1 MRISRYII
9 PAFAL
14 LALGIQ
20 SCGGDADD
28 IVVDVTEKTYSAA
41 TVTNKIETTFVE
53 AQKDGEKVDL
63 YLFDK
68 DNLTYQMAFEAQKNV
83 KYSVTSSDSEV
94 ASVDENGLVTALKPG
109 KTTVTL
115 ECGSLKK
122 TVEVAC
128 HNFKVTR
135 EKMECP
141 LSDSKISLK
150 KSESAKLTFK
160 SSNADIVS
168 VAEDGKIKG
177 LALGDAT
184 ITVSDGVEEVVVSVK
199 VMDAVFYTVDGLAS
213 IVDESKCEIEKYS
226 TNDWTFYIYAQ
237 DGSKILVE
245 INPSY
250 FGKEMN
256 GDYED
261 PEWDDLMYC
270 FDEDN
275 NDGDWTSSGDLAV
288 RKFVVTDNGDGN
300 YTFNVDFDGYDEDGN
315 IVPVKFDGVTL
326 MFND

>member
-1 MRISRYII
+1 MKVSKYII
-9 PAFAL
+9 PAFA
-14 LALGIQ
+14 ALMLGMQ
-20 SCGGDADD
+20 SCGGDSDD
-28 IVVDVTEKTYSAA
+28 IVVDVAEKTYS
-41 TVTNKIETTFVE
+41 VSDITNTIETTLIE
-53 AQKDGEKVDL
+53 AQKDGEKVDF
-63 YLFDK
+63 YFFDK
-68 DNLTYQMAFEAQKNV
+68 DNLTYQMAFGAQKNV
-83 KYSVTSSDSEV
+83 KYSVVSSDSEV
-94 ASVDENGLVTALKPG
+94 ASVDENGLITALKPG

-128 HNFKVTR
+128 HNFKVKTD
-135 EKMECP
+135 KLNCT
-141 LSDSKISLK
+141 LGDDSKISLL

-177 LALGDAT
+177 LALGDAS

-199 VMDAVFYTVDGLAS
+199 VMDAVFYTVDGEAS

-245 INPSY
+245 INPSSL
-250 FGKEMN
+250 GQEMN
-256 GDYED
+256 GDYD
-261 PEWDDLMYC
+261 DSNWDDLVYC
-270 FDEDN
+270 FDGNYDWVSE
-275 NDGDWTSSGDLAV
+275 NDYLAV
-288 RKFVVTDNGDGN
+288 RKFVVTDNGGGS
-300 YTFNVDFDGYDEDGN
+300 YTFNLDFDGYDEDKN
-315 IVPVKFDGVTL
+315 IVPVKLDGVTL